1 MESTEQEISSLFEW
15 ARIEIS
21 KINLQSHGAKKQI
34 IQDLAKKL
42 EGKILTESIAMEIVI
57 QLRGS
62 VSERLIHE
70 CLEEKYKQPHRV
82 KNARKRA
89 NDKNLAAKAL
99 LNHRT
104 QNKKVLID
112 TQGNQIV
119 SKDTINNTADDSAFA
134 SNSSINDYNY
144 DHTKAEITH
153 QKAID
158 EDVNTKDHY
167 RELSLKYKK
176 LKEDLKKAADDRQI
190 ESNEKDNKISKL
202 ELEHKQ
208 LNQDIKDKVAENIDL
223 QKQIDYLHKQLE
235 NLANNRTNIDNL
247 VSPKDEV
254 IDFEYS
260 MPWEQLHRYLNFIY
274 KSGRPL
280 RIWFNGR
287 INKQTGRIIAAYP
300 GRISEQNKIANES
313 ETTT

>member
-1 MESTEQEISSLFEW
+1 
-15 ARIEIS
+15 
-21 KINLQSHGAKKQI
+21 
-34 IQDLAKKL
+34 
-42 EGKILTESIAMEIVI
+42 MEIII

-82 KNARKRA
+82 KNARKRI

-104 QNKKVLID
+104 QNEKVLID
-112 TQGNQIV
+112 TQDNQLV
-119 SKDTINNTADDSAFA
+119 SNDTINNTADDFAFA
-134 SNSSINDYNY
+134 SNSSNNDYNY
-144 DHTKAEITH
+144 DQTKTEITH

-158 EDVNTKDHY
+158 DDVNTKDDY
-167 RELSLKYKK
+167 RELLLKYKK
-176 LKEDLKKAADDRQI
+176 LKEELKKAAEDRQI

-223 QKQIDYLHKQLE
+223 QKQIDYLNKQLE
-235 NLANNRTNIDNL
+235 NQANNNKTNIDNL
-247 VSPKDEV
+247 VSPKNEV

-260 MPWEQLHRYLNFIY
+260 MPWEQLHTYLNFIY
-274 KSGRPL
+274 KSGSPL

-287 INKQTGRIIAAYP
+287 INKQTDRVIAAYL
-300 GRISEQNKIANES
+300 GRTSEQNKIANEDDS
-313 ETTT
+313 ETTTT